1 MNPLATAVYV
11 PPRPNPGPEP
21 LPAPQSPVV
30 AITLSIAGLAL
41 LAVTLAALLLSLRRR
56 ARRRRIRAERS
67 ARYGLP
73 RVLPESPRERW
84 IIFSRA
90 IRRVLAERFGA
101 SWRAKTNEEMS
112 DAPELAEALGTR
124 RAEELID
131 LLRQADRAKFADSPV
146 PEPPAP
152 LPYLS
157 ELAAA
162 LVPEAGARSR
172 TRGK

>member
-21 LPAPQSPVV
+21 MPAPQSPVV

-131 LLRQADRAKFADSPV
+131 LLRQADCAKFADSPV